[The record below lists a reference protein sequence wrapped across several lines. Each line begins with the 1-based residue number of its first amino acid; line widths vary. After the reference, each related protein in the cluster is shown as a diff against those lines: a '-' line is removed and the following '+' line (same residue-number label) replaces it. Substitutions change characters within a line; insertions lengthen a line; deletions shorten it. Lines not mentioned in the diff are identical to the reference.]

1 MKLTLYNEVSLI
13 PAIFSTKVKIF
24 GLRIV
29 KGIKCFRALTKF
41 KLDSKLSKV
50 IGLKLF
56 HQASRLH
63 GYPVSVQLSVKFQFY
78 GSSLI

>member
-56 HQASRLH
+56 HQASRL
-63 GYPVSVQLSVKFQFY
+63 GAQFPFSY
-78 GSSLI
+78 LLNSNFMVAV